1 MRRKKGEK
9 VMTRE
14 RLNTLEEYKRIQ
26 TMCYFRTQPQI
37 TGHAQG
43 SENQLPEK
51 TQLKDTV
58 NTPFE

>member
-1 MRRKKGEK
+1 MPRK
-9 VMTRE
+9 